1 MSDPTKPAQTPPLA
15 AAPGSAF
22 RDELH
27 ALVNAHASKIGP
39 QEAAFWLASMAHSA
53 LVHLVWMPAETRQA
67 KELLAKSCDLLP
79 LPNSQD
85 QRP

>member
-1 MSDPTKPAQTPPLA
+1 MSADNTQRADGPPLA
-15 AAPGSAF
+15 ASPGSAF

-53 LVHLVWMPAETRQA
+53 LAHLVWMPAEIRQA

-79 LPNSQD
+79 LANAE
-85 QRP
+85 